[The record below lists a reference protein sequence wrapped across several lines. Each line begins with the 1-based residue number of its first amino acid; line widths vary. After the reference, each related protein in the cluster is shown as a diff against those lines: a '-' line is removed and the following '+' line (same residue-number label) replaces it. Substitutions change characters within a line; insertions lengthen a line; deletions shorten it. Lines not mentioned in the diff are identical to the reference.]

1 MIAIATVI
9 IVLII
14 SLAIARIATVALT
27 LTGLSRES
35 ARFQAR
41 SAFTGVGFTTN
52 EAEKVVGHPLRR
64 RILMVL
70 MLLGNAGIV
79 TAVSSLIITFVGA
92 DSPTNWFWR
101 LLWLAIGLSIIWF
114 LATSTWID
122 QRLSPLISWLL
133 KRWTDIDTRDYARI
147 MHLSGDYGVI
157 ELEVEPQDWLAHKTL
172 RQLGL
177 SDEGVLVLGV
187 QRPDKGYLGTP
198 TGETVVKPGDTLILY
213 GRSPVL
219 ADLDQRT
226 ATSDGEQAHSR
237 VVDEQKRLEDEQEQE
252 QELSVNS

>member
-1 MIAIATVI
+1 MFAIATVI

-14 SLAIARIATVALT
+14 SLGIARIATVALT

-41 SAFTGVGFTTN
+41 SAFTGVGFTTT
-52 EAEKVVGHPLRR
+52 EAEKAVNHPVRR
-64 RILMVL
+64 RILMLL
-70 MLLGNAGIV
+70 MLSGNAGIV
-79 TAVSSLIITFVGA
+79 TAVSSLILTFVGA

-101 LLWLAIGLSIIWF
+101 FLWLSLGLGTIWF

-122 QRLSPLISWLL
+122 QHISPLISWLL
-133 KRWTDIDTRDYARI
+133 KRWTDIETRDYARI
-147 MHLSGDYGVI
+147 MHLSGDFGVI
-157 ELEVEPQDWLAHKTL
+157 ELEVEPQDWLADKTL

-187 QRPDKGYLGTP
+187 QRPDGTYLGTP
-198 TGETVVKPGDTLILY
+198 TGTTTVRSGDTLILY

-219 ADLDQRT
+219 SDLDQRT
-226 ATSDGEQAHSR
+226 ATHEGEHAHTR
-237 VVDEQKRLEDEQEQE
+237 VVAEQQRLKSEQP
-252 QELSVNS
+252 N